1 MIILSFL
8 INSLLAER
16 VSKPTNGAATRSIN
30 PECQDE
36 QAAVACEDDCF
47 FDQYSCLSSCSN
59 DDRDCITN
67 CNREYTKVRIHIFRN
82 TRAVNLEIGIKIIFS
97 AQIIVL
103 VILNVTLDVPAH
115 MNHLTATN
123 AKIKMKMNSWIANL
137 EFSQ

>member
-67 CNREYTKVRIHIFRN
+67 CNREYTKVRIQIFRKLLYKSGE
-82 TRAVNLEIGIKIIFS
+82 RFIVNLEIRIKIIFS
-97 AQIIVL
+97 AWIIVL

-123 AKIKMKMNSWIANL
+123 AKIKMKMNS
-137 EFSQ
+137 

>member
-16 VSKPTNGAATRSIN
+16 LSKPAIGAATRSIN

-47 FDQYSCLSSCSN
+47 FEQYSCLSSCSS

-67 CNREYTKVRIHIFRN
+67 CNREYTKVRNQIFIDKN
-82 TRAVNLEIGIKIIFS
+82 WCQTIFS
-97 AQIIVL
+97 VWIIVH
-103 VILNVTLDVPAH
+103 VILNVTLDAPAH

-123 AKIKMKMNSWIANL
+123 AKIRMKINSWIVNH
-137 EFSQ
+137 EFCQ